1 MVPLVLVAI
10 VLVLAAA
17 GIGAIIRYSIQA
29 RKKRAAEMGGLA
41 QRLGMSFQ
49 ENPPLSII
57 PDGKRFELFN
67 QGTGR
72 DLRDHMALQKDG
84 RRVSVFDYAFTIH
97 AGKSHVTHRQTV
109 VHIHA
114 PGLNLPAFTLRPEHA
129 LHRLGGVFGYQDIDV
144 DGDPVFSDA
153 YLLRGVEEDLIRGC
167 FSAPVRE
174 FFVAN
179 PGLCAEGSGAD
190 LMVWRHSATLPAQ
203 QIQPFM
209 ESAYVL
215 MGRFL
220 NSPGQR
226 TTLAG

>member
-1 MVPLVLVAI
+1 MLPLVLVAI
-10 VLVLAAA
+10 VLLLAAA

-29 RKKRAAEMGGLA
+29 RKKRTAEMGGVA

-49 ENPPLSII
+49 EHPPLTII
-57 PDGKRFELFN
+57 PDVKRFELFN

-72 DLRDHMALQKDG
+72 DVRDHMAVHKDG
-84 RRVSVFDYAFTIH
+84 RRVSVFDYAYVIH

-114 PGLNLPAFTLRPEHA
+114 PGLTLPAFTLRPEHA
-129 LHRLGGVFGYQDIDV
+129 LHRLGGMFGYQDIDV
-144 DGDPVFSDA
+144 DGDPAFSDA
-153 YLLRGVEEDLIRGC
+153 YLLRGVEEELIRGC

-179 PGLCAEGSGAD
+179 AELCAEGNGAD
-190 LMVWRHSATLPAQ
+190 LMVWRHSRTLQPQ
-203 QIQPFM
+203 QVQPFM

-215 MGRFL
+215 MGRLL
-220 NSPGQR
+220 NTPGQR
-226 TTLAG
+226 TPRAG